1 MGNSP
6 AVKERGNKM
15 NLKYLSEQRVENQ
28 EQMQKILDKAKVEK
42 RALSQEEI
50 AKFNELK
57 KLIEEIDATIKAED
71 EARKMEMEETP
82 EEKAPKESD
91 DVNKQERAFVDFII
105 TGEEKRA
112 NSPGMSY
119 GSNGAIVP
127 TTIAKKI
134 IEKVKELSPIYE
146 KVEKFHTKG
155 TLEIPV
161 YNADSSVDSPTGDV
175 NVAYQGD
182 EFTALVA
189 GQGKFTSVELKGY
202 SHGALSVIS
211 RKLLNNTDIN
221 ITSFLTNKIAQA
233 FADFWEKE
241 LLVGT
246 GASNN
251 HMTGA
256 ISTTNLVATGNTTY
270 TAANAAKIDN
280 LISLQLAIPQQYQK
294 NAMWIMNKAVFT
306 ELRKLKDGNG
316 NYYMAYGKGL
326 TGGFDWEFLG
336 KPVYT
341 SENMPEATVANNIPV
356 LYGDFSG
363 MAMKISQ
370 DLEIQL
376 MREKYIDKNAIG
388 IVGWAECDSKIQNN
402 QMIAGLKMA
411 ASV

>member
-1 MGNSP
+1 
-6 AVKERGNKM
+6 M
-15 NLKYLSEQRVENQ
+15 NLKYLDEQRAENHNKMQ
-28 EQMQKILDKAKVEK
+28 EILESAKKEE
-42 RALSQEEI
+42 RALSEEEI
-50 AKFNELK
+50 SKFNELK
-57 KLIEEIDATIKAED
+57 KLIEEIDATIKAE
-71 EARKMEMEETP
+71 EESREMDI
-82 EEKAPKESD
+82 EEKKE
-91 DVNKQERAFVDFII
+91 NKNEEIKGNVEEADSVKSEERAFTDYIVS
-105 TGEEKRA
+105 GKQRA

-134 IEKVKELSPIYE
+134 IEKVKELSPIYD
-146 KVEKFHTKG
+146 KVEKFTTKG

-161 YNADSSVDSPTGDV
+161 YDTDSDATSPTGDV

-211 RKLLNNTDIN
+211 RKLLNNEDIN
-221 ITSFLTNKIAQA
+221 VTTFLTNKMAQA
-233 FADFWEKE
+233 FAEFWEKE

-246 GASNN
+246 GSTNN

-280 LISLQLAIPQQYQK
+280 LINLQLAVPQQYQK
-294 NAMWIMNKAVFT
+294 NAIWIMNKAVFT

-316 NYYMAYGKGL
+316 NYYLAYGKGI
-326 TGGFDWEFLG
+326 TEGFDWQLLG
-336 KPVYT
+336 KPVYI
-341 SENMPEATVANNIPV
+341 SENMPAATTANNIPV
-356 LYGDFSG
+356 LYGDFAG

-370 DLEIQL
+370 NLEIQL

>member
-1 MGNSP
+1 
-6 AVKERGNKM
+6 M
-15 NLKYLSEQRVENQ
+15 NLKYLDEQRAENHNKMQ
-28 EQMQKILDKAKVEK
+28 EILESAKKEE
-42 RALSQEEI
+42 RALNEEEI
-50 AKFNELK
+50 SKFNELK
-57 KLIEEIDATIKAED
+57 KLIEEIDATIQAE
-71 EARKMEMEETP
+71 EESREMDI
-82 EEKAPKESD
+82 EEKKENKNEEIKD
-91 DVNKQERAFVDFII
+91 DVEKIDNVKNEERAFAEYIVS
-105 TGEEKRA
+105 GKQRA

-134 IEKVKELSPIYE
+134 IEKVKELSPIYD
-146 KVEKFHTKG
+146 KVEKFTTKG

-161 YNADSSVDSPTGDV
+161 YDTDSDATSPTGDV

-189 GQGKFTSVELKGY
+189 GQGKSTSVELKGY

-211 RKLLNNTDIN
+211 RKLLNNEDVDVTN
-221 ITSFLTNKIAQA
+221 FLTNKMAQA
-233 FADFWEKE
+233 FAEFWEKE

-246 GASNN
+246 GSTNN

-280 LISLQLAIPQQYQK
+280 LINLQLAVPQQYQK
-294 NAMWIMNKAVFT
+294 NAMWIMNKAVFS
-306 ELRKLKDGNG
+306 ELRKAKDGNG
-316 NYYMAYGKGL
+316 NYYLAYGKGI
-326 TGGFDWEFLG
+326 TEGFDWQLLG
-336 KPVYT
+336 KPVYI
-341 SENMPEATVANNIPV
+341 SDNMPAATTANNIPV
-356 LYGDFSG
+356 LYGDFAG

-370 DLEIQL
+370 NLEIQL

>member
-1 MGNSP
+1 M
-6 AVKERGNKM
+6 E
-15 NLKYLSEQRVENQ
+15 LKYLTEQRSENQ
-28 EQMQKILDKAKVEK
+28 EQMQKILDTAKLEK
-42 RALSQEEI
+42 RALSEEEI
-50 AKFNELK
+50 SKFNELK
-57 KLIEEIDATIKAED
+57 KLIDEIDATIKAED
-71 EARKMEMEETP
+71 EARKMDMEENKKENT
-82 EEKAPKESD
+82 EEQSQKETESTE
-91 DVNKQERAFVDFII
+91 KEERAFVDFIV

-127 TTIAKKI
+127 VAIAKKI
-134 IEKVKELSPIYE
+134 IEKVEELSPIYE
-146 KVEKFHTKG
+146 KVEKFHTSG

-161 YNADSSVDSPTGDV
+161 YDVDSDATSPTGDV

-182 EFTALVA
+182 EFTSLVA

-211 RKLLNNTDIN
+211 RKLLNNTDID
-221 ITSFLTNKIAQA
+221 ITNFLTNKIAQA
-233 FADFWEKE
+233 FAEFWEKE

-246 GASNN
+246 GSTNN

-270 TAANAAKIDN
+270 TAANAAKIDK
-280 LISLQLAIPQQYQK
+280 LIDLQLAVPQQYQK
-294 NAMWIMNKAVFT
+294 NAIWIMNKAVFT
-306 ELRKLKDGNG
+306 EIRKAKDGNG
-316 NYYMAYGKGL
+316 NYYMDYGKGL
-326 TGGFDWEFLG
+326 TSGFDWEFLG
-336 KPVYT
+336 KPVYI
-341 SENMPEATVANNIPV
+341 SDNMPAATTANNIPV

-376 MREKYIDKNAIG
+376 MREKYIDKNAVG
-388 IVGWAECDSKIQNN
+388 IVGWAECDSKVQNN

>member
-1 MGNSP
+1 
-6 AVKERGNKM
+6 M

-82 EEKAPKESD
+82 EEKVPKESD

-112 NSPGMSY
+112 NSPGISY

-211 RKLLNNTDIN
+211 RKLLNNSDIN

-233 FADFWEKE
+233 FADFWERE

-336 KPVYT
+336 KPVYI
-341 SENMPEATVANNIPV
+341 SENMPEATAANNIPV

>member
-233 FADFWEKE
+233 FANFWERE

-316 NYYMAYGKGL
+316 SYYMAYGKGL

-336 KPVYT
+336 KPVYI
-341 SENMPEATVANNIPV
+341 SENMPEATAANNIPV

-411 ASV
+411 ASI

>member
-91 DVNKQERAFVDFII
+91 DVSKQERAFVDFII

-112 NSPGMSY
+112 TSPGISY

-161 YNADSSVDSPTGDV
+161 YSADSSVDSPTGDV

-233 FADFWEKE
+233 FANFWERE

-246 GASNN
+246 GAPNN

-316 NYYMAYGKGL
+316 SYYMAYGKGL

-336 KPVYT
+336 KPVYI

>member
-1 MGNSP
+1 M
-6 AVKERGNKM
+6 E
-15 NLKYLSEQRVENQ
+15 LKYLTEKRVENQ
-28 EQMQKILDKAKVEK
+28 EQMQKILNMAKSEK
-42 RALSQEEI
+42 RALSEEEI
-50 AKFNELK
+50 TKFNELK
-57 KLIEEIDATIKAED
+57 KLINEIDATIKAEED
-71 EARKMEMEETP
+71 SRKMDIEDKKEVSEEAKITDN
-82 EEKAPKESD
+82 KEVQSE
-91 DVNKQERAFVDFII
+91 ERAFTEYIVN
-105 TGEEKRA
+105 GKERA
-112 NSPGMSY
+112 DSPGMSY

-146 KVEKFHTKG
+146 KVEKFRTKG

-161 YNADSSVDSPTGDV
+161 YDADSSADSPTGSV

-182 EFTALVA
+182 EFTSLVA

-211 RKLLNNTDIN
+211 RKLLNNSDIN
-221 ITSFLTNKIAQA
+221 VTNFLTNKIAQA
-233 FADFWEKE
+233 FADFWERE

-246 GASNN
+246 GSANN

-280 LISLQLAIPQQYQK
+280 LISLQLAVPQQYQK
-294 NAMWIMNKAVFT
+294 NAIWIMNKAVFA
-306 ELRKLKDGNG
+306 EIRKLKDGNG

-326 TGGFDWEFLG
+326 TGGFDWELLG
-336 KPVYT
+336 KPVYI
-341 SENMPEATVANNIPV
+341 SENMPDATTVGNVPI

-376 MREKYIDKNAIG
+376 MREKYIDKNAVG

-411 ASV
+411 SSV

>member
-1 MGNSP
+1 
-6 AVKERGNKM
+6 M
-15 NLKYLSEQRVENQ
+15 NLKYLSEQRSENQ
-28 EQMQKILDKAKVEK
+28 EQMQKILDTAKLEK
-42 RALSQEEI
+42 RALNEKEI
-50 AKFNELK
+50 ARWSELK
-57 KLIEEIDATIKAED
+57 KLITEIDATIKAE
-71 EARKMEMEETP
+71 EESRKMEREENKKEKV
-82 EEKAPKESD
+82 EEKPPKEPAD
-91 DVNKQERAFVDFII
+91 TGKEERAFVDFIV
-105 TGEEKRA
+105 TGEERA

-127 TTIAKKI
+127 VTIAKKI
-134 IEKVKELSPIYE
+134 IEKVSEFSPIYE
-146 KVEKFHTKG
+146 KVEKFHTSG

-161 YNADSSVDSPTGDV
+161 YYVDSDATSPTGNV

-182 EFTALVA
+182 EFTSLVA

-211 RKLLNNTDIN
+211 RKLLNNTDID

-233 FADFWEKE
+233 FAQFWEKE

-246 GASNN
+246 GSTNN

-256 ISTTNLVATGNTTY
+256 VSTTNLVATGNTTY
-270 TAANAAKIDN
+270 TAANAAKIDK
-280 LISLQLAIPQQYQK
+280 LIDLQLAVPQQYQK
-294 NAMWIMNKAVFT
+294 NAIWIMNKAVFT
-306 ELRKLKDGNG
+306 ELRKVKDGNG

-336 KPVYT
+336 KPVYI
-341 SENMPEATVANNIPV
+341 SENMPAATTANNIPV

-376 MREKYIDKNAIG
+376 MREKYIDKNAVG

>member
-1 MGNSP
+1 
-6 AVKERGNKM
+6 M
-15 NLKYLSEQRVENQ
+15 NLKYLDEQRAENHNKMQ
-28 EQMQKILDKAKVEK
+28 EILESAKKEE
-42 RALSQEEI
+42 RALSEDEI
-50 AKFNELK
+50 SKFNELK
-57 KLIEEIDATIKAED
+57 KLIEEIDATIKAE
-71 EARKMEMEETP
+71 EESREMDI
-82 EEKAPKESD
+82 EEKKE
-91 DVNKQERAFVDFII
+91 NKNEEIKGNVEEADSVKSEERAFTDYIVS
-105 TGEEKRA
+105 GKQRA

-134 IEKVKELSPIYE
+134 IEKVKELSLIYD
-146 KVEKFHTKG
+146 KVEKFTTKG

-161 YNADSSVDSPTGDV
+161 YDTDSDATSPTGDV

-211 RKLLNNTDIN
+211 RKLLNNEDIN
-221 ITSFLTNKIAQA
+221 VTTFLTNKMAQA
-233 FADFWEKE
+233 FAEFWEKE

-246 GASNN
+246 GSTNN

-256 ISTTNLVATGNTTY
+256 TSTTNLVATGNTTY

-280 LISLQLAIPQQYQK
+280 LINLQLAVPQQYQK

-316 NYYMAYGKGL
+316 NYYLAYGKGI
-326 TGGFDWEFLG
+326 TEGFDWQLLG
-336 KPVYT
+336 KPVYI
-341 SENMPEATVANNIPV
+341 SDNMPAATSANNIPV
-356 LYGDFSG
+356 LYGDFAG

-370 DLEIQL
+370 NLEIQL

>member
-1 MGNSP
+1 M
-6 AVKERGNKM
+6 E
-15 NLKYLSEQRVENQ
+15 LKYLDEQRAENQ
-28 EQMQKILDKAKVEK
+28 NKMQAILDEAKSEK
-42 RALSQEEI
+42 RALSEEEI
-50 AKFNELK
+50 AEFNKLK
-57 KLIEEIDATIKAED
+57 KLIGEIDATINAEEETREMDIKGKNGETVKAAKAAED
-71 EARKMEMEETP
+71 KETQ
-82 EEKAPKESD
+82 KE
-91 DVNKQERAFVDFII
+91 ERAFVDYIVS
-105 TGEEKRA
+105 GEERA
-112 NSPGMSY
+112 TSPGMSY

-211 RKLLNNTDIN
+211 RKLLNNSDIN

-233 FADFWEKE
+233 FADFWERE

-316 NYYMAYGKGL
+316 SYYMAYGKGL
-326 TGGFDWEFLG
+326 TGGFDWEFLS
-336 KPVYT
+336 KPVYI
-341 SENMPEATVANNIPV
+341 SENMPDATKANNIPV
-356 LYGDFSG
+356 LYGGFSG

-376 MREKYIDKNAIG
+376 MLEKYIDKNAIG

>member
-1 MGNSP
+1 M
-6 AVKERGNKM
+6 E
-15 NLKYLSEQRVENQ
+15 LKYLTEQRSENQ
-28 EQMQKILDKAKVEK
+28 EKMQKILDTAKLEK
-42 RALSQEEI
+42 RALSEEEI

-57 KLIEEIDATIKAED
+57 KLIDEIDATIKAED
-71 EARKMEMEETP
+71 EAREMDMEENKKGTS
-82 EEKAPKESD
+82 EETAQKETESTE
-91 DVNKQERAFVDFII
+91 KEERAFVDFIV

-146 KVEKFHTKG
+146 KVEKFHTSG

-161 YNADSSVDSPTGDV
+161 YDVDSDATSPTGDV

-182 EFTALVA
+182 EFTSLVA

-211 RKLLNNTDIN
+211 RKLLNNTDID
-221 ITSFLTNKIAQA
+221 ITNFLTNKIAQA
-233 FADFWEKE
+233 FAEFWEKE

-246 GASNN
+246 GATNN

-256 ISTTNLVATGNTTY
+256 ISTTNLIATGNTTY
-270 TAANAAKIDN
+270 TAANAAKIDK
-280 LISLQLAIPQQYQK
+280 LIDLQLAVPQQYQK
-294 NAMWIMNKAVFT
+294 NAIWIMNKAVFT
-306 ELRKLKDGNG
+306 EIRKLKDGNG

-336 KPVYT
+336 KPVYI
-341 SENMPEATVANNIPV
+341 SDNMPAATTANNIPV

-376 MREKYIDKNAIG
+376 MREKYIDKNAVG
-388 IVGWAECDSKIQNN
+388 IVGWAECDSKVQNN

>member
-1 MGNSP
+1 
-6 AVKERGNKM
+6 M
-15 NLKYLSEQRVENQ
+15 NLKYLSEQRSENQ
-28 EQMQKILDKAKVEK
+28 EKMQKILDTAKLEK
-42 RALSQEEI
+42 RALSEEEI
-50 AKFNELK
+50 AKWSELK
-57 KLIEEIDATIKAED
+57 KLIDEIDATIKAED
-71 EARKMEMEETP
+71 EARKMDMEENKKENT
-82 EEKAPKESD
+82 EEQSQKETESTE
-91 DVNKQERAFVDFII
+91 KEERAFVDFIV

-127 TTIAKKI
+127 VAIAKKI
-134 IEKVKELSPIYE
+134 IEKVEELSPIYE
-146 KVEKFHTKG
+146 KVEKFHTSG

-161 YNADSSVDSPTGDV
+161 YDVDSDATSPTGDV

-182 EFTALVA
+182 EFTSLVA

-211 RKLLNNTDIN
+211 RKLLNNTDID
-221 ITSFLTNKIAQA
+221 ITNFLTNKIAQA
-233 FADFWEKE
+233 FAEFWEKE

-246 GASNN
+246 GSTNN

-256 ISTTNLVATGNTTY
+256 ISTTNLIATGNTTY
-270 TAANAAKIDN
+270 TAANAAKIDK
-280 LISLQLAIPQQYQK
+280 LIDLQLAVPQQYQK
-294 NAMWIMNKAVFT
+294 NAIWIMNKAVFT
-306 ELRKLKDGNG
+306 ELRKVKDGNG

-336 KPVYT
+336 KPVYI
-341 SENMPEATVANNIPV
+341 SENMPAATTANNIPV

-376 MREKYIDKNAIG
+376 MREKYIDKNAVG

>member
-1 MGNSP
+1 
-6 AVKERGNKM
+6 M
-15 NLKYLSEQRVENQ
+15 NLKYLSEQRSENQ
-28 EQMQKILDKAKVEK
+28 EKMQKILDTAKLQK
-42 RALSQEEI
+42 RALSEEEI

-57 KLIEEIDATIKAED
+57 KLIDEIDATIKAED
-71 EARKMEMEETP
+71 ESRKMKMEENKKEVG
-82 EEKAPKESD
+82 EEKSQKETESTE
-91 DVNKQERAFVDFII
+91 KEERAFVDFIV

-146 KVEKFHTKG
+146 KVEKFNTKG

-161 YNADSSVDSPTGDV
+161 YDVDSDATSPTGNV

-182 EFTALVA
+182 EFTSLVA
-189 GQGKFTSVELKGY
+189 GQGKFKSVELKGY

-211 RKLLNNTDIN
+211 RKLLNNTDID
-221 ITSFLTNKIAQA
+221 ITNFLTNKIAQA
-233 FADFWEKE
+233 FAEFWEKE

-246 GASNN
+246 GSANN

-256 ISTTNLVATGNTTY
+256 VSTTNLVVTGNTTY
-270 TAANAAKIDN
+270 TSANAAKIDK
-280 LISLQLAIPQQYQK
+280 LIDLQLAVPQQYQK
-294 NAMWIMNKAVFT
+294 NAIWIMNKAVFT
-306 ELRKLKDGNG
+306 EIRKLKDGNG

-336 KPVYT
+336 KPVYI
-341 SENMPEATVANNIPV
+341 SENMPTATTANNIPV

-376 MREKYIDKNAIG
+376 MREKYIDKNAVG

-411 ASV
+411 ASI

>member
-1 MGNSP
+1 
-6 AVKERGNKM
+6 M

-71 EARKMEMEETP
+71 EARKMGMEETP

-306 ELRKLKDGNG
+306 ELGKLKDGNG

-336 KPVYT
+336 KPVYI
-341 SENMPEATVANNIPV
+341 SENMPEATAANNIPV

>member
-1 MGNSP
+1 M
-6 AVKERGNKM
+6 E
-15 NLKYLSEQRVENQ
+15 LKYLDEQRAENQ
-28 EQMQKILDKAKVEK
+28 NKMQAILDEAKGEK
-42 RALSQEEI
+42 RALSEEEI
-50 AKFNELK
+50 AEFNKLK
-57 KLIEEIDATIKAED
+57 KLIGEIDATINAEEETREMNIKEKNGETVKATKEAED
-71 EARKMEMEETP
+71 KETQ
-82 EEKAPKESD
+82 KE
-91 DVNKQERAFVDFII
+91 ERAFVDYIVS
-105 TGEEKRA
+105 GEERA
-112 NSPGMSY
+112 TSPGMSY

-211 RKLLNNTDIN
+211 RKLLNNSDIN

-316 NYYMAYGKGL
+316 SYYMAYGKGL

-336 KPVYT
+336 KPVYI
-341 SENMPEATVANNIPV
+341 SENMPEATAANNIPV

-376 MREKYIDKNAIG
+376 MREKYIDKNAVG

-411 ASV
+411 SSV

>member
-1 MGNSP
+1 M
-6 AVKERGNKM
+6 E
-15 NLKYLSEQRVENQ
+15 LKYLTEQRSENQ
-28 EQMQKILDKAKVEK
+28 EKMQKILDTAKLEK
-42 RALSQEEI
+42 RALSEEES

-57 KLIEEIDATIKAED
+57 KLIDEIDATIKAED
-71 EARKMEMEETP
+71 EARKMDMEENKKENI
-82 EEKAPKESD
+82 EEQSQKETESTE
-91 DVNKQERAFVDFII
+91 KEERAFVDFIV

-112 NSPGMSY
+112 NSPGVSY
-119 GSNGAIVP
+119 GNNGAIVP

-146 KVEKFHTKG
+146 KVEKFHTSG

-161 YNADSSVDSPTGDV
+161 YDVDSDATSPTGDV

-182 EFTALVA
+182 EFTSLVA

-202 SHGALSVIS
+202 SHGALSIIS
-211 RKLLNNTDIN
+211 RKLLNNTDID
-221 ITSFLTNKIAQA
+221 ITNFLTNKIAQA
-233 FADFWEKE
+233 FAEFWEKE

-246 GASNN
+246 GSTHN

-256 ISTTNLVATGNTTY
+256 ISTTNLIATGNTTY
-270 TAANAAKIDN
+270 TAANAAKIDK
-280 LISLQLAIPQQYQK
+280 LIDLQLAVPQQYQK
-294 NAMWIMNKAVFT
+294 NAIWIMNKAVFT
-306 ELRKLKDGNG
+306 ELRKAKDGNG

-336 KPVYT
+336 KPVYI
-341 SENMPEATVANNIPV
+341 SDNMPAATTVNNIPV

-388 IVGWAECDSKIQNN
+388 IVGWAECDSKVQNN

>member
-1 MGNSP
+1 M
-6 AVKERGNKM
+6 K
-15 NLKYLSEQRVENQ
+15 LKYLTEQRSENQ
-28 EQMQKILDKAKVEK
+28 EQMQKILDTAKLEK
-42 RALSQEEI
+42 RALSEKEI
-50 AKFNELK
+50 SKFNELK
-57 KLIEEIDATIKAED
+57 KLIDEIDATIKAED
-71 EARKMEMEETP
+71 EARKMDMEENKKENT
-82 EEKAPKESD
+82 EEQSQKETESTE
-91 DVNKQERAFVDFII
+91 KEERAFVDFIV

-127 TTIAKKI
+127 VAIAKKI
-134 IEKVKELSPIYE
+134 IEKVEELSPIYE
-146 KVEKFHTKG
+146 KVEKFHTSG

-161 YNADSSVDSPTGDV
+161 YDVDSDATSPTGDV

-182 EFTALVA
+182 EFTSLVA

-211 RKLLNNTDIN
+211 RKLLNNTDID
-221 ITSFLTNKIAQA
+221 ITNFLTNKIAQA
-233 FADFWEKE
+233 FAEFWEKE

-246 GASNN
+246 GSTNN

-270 TAANAAKIDN
+270 TAANAAKIDK
-280 LISLQLAIPQQYQK
+280 LIDLQLAVPQQYQK
-294 NAMWIMNKAVFT
+294 NAIWIMNKAVFT
-306 ELRKLKDGNG
+306 EIRKAKDGNG

-326 TGGFDWEFLG
+326 TSGFDWEFLG
-336 KPVYT
+336 KPVYI
-341 SENMPEATVANNIPV
+341 SDNMPAATTANNIPV

-376 MREKYIDKNAIG
+376 MREKYIDKNAVG
-388 IVGWAECDSKIQNN
+388 IVGWAECDSKVQNN

>member
-1 MGNSP
+1 M
-6 AVKERGNKM
+6 E
-15 NLKYLSEQRVENQ
+15 LKYLTEQRSENQ
-28 EQMQKILDKAKVEK
+28 EKMQKILDTAKLEK
-42 RALSQEEI
+42 RALSEEEI

-57 KLIEEIDATIKAED
+57 KLIDEIDATIKAED
-71 EARKMEMEETP
+71 EARKMDMKENKKETSEEQSQKET
-82 EEKAPKESD
+82 ESTEKE
-91 DVNKQERAFVDFII
+91 ERAFVDFIV

-146 KVEKFHTKG
+146 KVEKFHTSG

-161 YNADSSVDSPTGDV
+161 YDVDSDATSPTGDV

-182 EFTALVA
+182 EFTSLVA

-211 RKLLNNTDIN
+211 RKLLNNTDID
-221 ITSFLTNKIAQA
+221 ITNFLTNKIAQA
-233 FADFWEKE
+233 FAEFWEKE

-246 GASNN
+246 GSTNN

-256 ISTTNLVATGNTTY
+256 VSTTNLVATGNTIY
-270 TAANAAKIDN
+270 TAANAAKIDK
-280 LISLQLAIPQQYQK
+280 LIDLQLAVPQQYQK
-294 NAMWIMNKAVFT
+294 NAIWIMNKAVFT
-306 ELRKLKDGNG
+306 ELRKVKDGNG

-336 KPVYT
+336 KPVYI
-341 SENMPEATVANNIPV
+341 SENMPAATTANNIPV

-376 MREKYIDKNAIG
+376 MREKYIDKNAVG

>member
-1 MGNSP
+1 M
-6 AVKERGNKM
+6 E
-15 NLKYLSEQRVENQ
+15 LKYLTEQRSENQ
-28 EQMQKILDKAKVEK
+28 EKMQKILDTAKLEK
-42 RALSQEEI
+42 RALSEEEI

-57 KLIEEIDATIKAED
+57 KLIDEIDATIKAED
-71 EARKMEMEETP
+71 ESRKMEMEENKKEAG
-82 EEKAPKESD
+82 EEKSQKETESTE
-91 DVNKQERAFVDFII
+91 KEERAFVDFIV

-146 KVEKFHTKG
+146 KVEKFNTKG

-161 YNADSSVDSPTGDV
+161 YDIDSDATSPTENV

-182 EFTALVA
+182 EFTSLVA
-189 GQGKFTSVELKGY
+189 GQGKFKSVELKGY

-211 RKLLNNTDIN
+211 RKLLNNTDID
-221 ITSFLTNKIAQA
+221 ITNFLTNKIAQA
-233 FADFWEKE
+233 FAEFWEKE

-246 GASNN
+246 GSTNN

-256 ISTTNLVATGNTTY
+256 ISTTNLVVTGNTTY
-270 TAANAAKIDN
+270 TSANAAKIDK
-280 LISLQLAIPQQYQK
+280 LIDLQLAVPQQYQK
-294 NAMWIMNKAVFT
+294 NAIWIMNKAVFT
-306 ELRKLKDGNG
+306 ELRKVKDGNG

-336 KPVYT
+336 KPVYI
-341 SENMPEATVANNIPV
+341 SENMPAATSANNIPV

-376 MREKYIDKNAIG
+376 MREKYIDKNAVG

>member
-1 MGNSP
+1 M
-6 AVKERGNKM
+6 E
-15 NLKYLSEQRVENQ
+15 LKYLTEKRVENQ
-28 EQMQKILDKAKVEK
+28 EQMQKILNMAKSEK
-42 RALSQEEI
+42 RALSEEEI
-50 AKFNELK
+50 TKFNELK
-57 KLIEEIDATIKAED
+57 KLINEIDATIKAEED
-71 EARKMEMEETP
+71 SRKIDIEDKKEVSEET
-82 EEKAPKESD
+82 KTSGNKEVQSE
-91 DVNKQERAFVDFII
+91 ERAFTEYIVN
-105 TGEEKRA
+105 GKERA
-112 NSPGMSY
+112 DSPGMSY

-161 YNADSSVDSPTGDV
+161 YDADLSADSGTGNV
-175 NVAYQGD
+175 NVAYQGN
-182 EFTALVA
+182 EFTSLVA

-202 SHGALSVIS
+202 VHGALSVIS

-221 ITSFLTNKIAQA
+221 VTSFLTNKIAQA

-246 GASNN
+246 GAANN

-256 ISTTNLVATGNTTY
+256 ISTTNLIATGNTTY
-270 TAANAAKIDN
+270 TVANAAKIDN
-280 LISLQLAIPQQYQK
+280 LISLQLAVPQQYQK
-294 NAMWIMNKAVFT
+294 NAMWIMNKAVFS
-306 ELRKLKDGNG
+306 EIRKLKDGNG
-316 NYYMAYGKGL
+316 NYYMTYGKGL

-336 KPVYT
+336 KPVYI
-341 SENMPEATVANNIPV
+341 SENMPEATTANNIPV

-363 MAMKISQ
+363 MTMKISQ

-411 ASV
+411 ASA

>member
-1 MGNSP
+1 M
-6 AVKERGNKM
+6 E
-15 NLKYLSEQRVENQ
+15 LKYLTEQRSENQ
-28 EQMQKILDKAKVEK
+28 EKMQKILDTAKLEK
-42 RALSQEEI
+42 RALSEEEI

-57 KLIEEIDATIKAED
+57 KLIDEIDATIKAED
-71 EARKMEMEETP
+71 EARKMDMEENKKENT
-82 EEKAPKESD
+82 EEQSQKETESTE
-91 DVNKQERAFVDFII
+91 KEERAFVDFIV

-134 IEKVKELSPIYE
+134 IEKVEELSPIYE
-146 KVEKFHTKG
+146 KVEKFHTSG

-161 YNADSSVDSPTGDV
+161 YDVDSDATSPTGDV

-182 EFTALVA
+182 EFTSLVA

-211 RKLLNNTDIN
+211 RKLLNNTDID
-221 ITSFLTNKIAQA
+221 ITNFLTNKIAQA
-233 FADFWEKE
+233 FAEFWEKE

-246 GASNN
+246 GSTNN

-270 TAANAAKIDN
+270 TAANAAKIDK
-280 LISLQLAIPQQYQK
+280 LIDLQLAVPQQYQK
-294 NAMWIMNKAVFT
+294 NAIWIMNKAVFT
-306 ELRKLKDGNG
+306 ELRKVKDGNG

-336 KPVYT
+336 KPVYI
-341 SENMPEATVANNIPV
+341 SENMPAATTANNIPV

-376 MREKYIDKNAIG
+376 MREKYIDKNAVG
-388 IVGWAECDSKIQNN
+388 IVGWAECDSKVQNN

>member
-1 MGNSP
+1 M
-6 AVKERGNKM
+6 E
-15 NLKYLSEQRVENQ
+15 LKYLDEQRAENQ
-28 EQMQKILDKAKVEK
+28 NKMQAILDEAKSEK
-42 RALSQEEI
+42 RALSEEEI
-50 AKFNELK
+50 AEFNKLK
-57 KLIEEIDATIKAED
+57 KLIGEIDATINAEEETREMDIKEKNGETVKAAKAAED
-71 EARKMEMEETP
+71 KETQ
-82 EEKAPKESD
+82 KE
-91 DVNKQERAFVDFII
+91 ERAFIDYIVS
-105 TGEEKRA
+105 GEERA

-211 RKLLNNTDIN
+211 RKLLNNSDIN

-233 FADFWEKE
+233 FADFWEQE

-256 ISTTNLVATGNTTY
+256 ISTINLVATGNTTY

-316 NYYMAYGKGL
+316 SYYMAYGKGL
-326 TGGFDWEFLG
+326 TGGFDWELLG
-336 KPVYT
+336 KPVYI
-341 SENMPEATVANNIPV
+341 SENMPEATAANNIPI

>member
-1 MGNSP
+1 M
-6 AVKERGNKM
+6 E
-15 NLKYLSEQRVENQ
+15 LKYLDEQRAENQ
-28 EQMQKILDKAKVEK
+28 NKMQAILDEAKSEK
-42 RALSQEEI
+42 RALSEEEI
-50 AKFNELK
+50 AEFNKLK
-57 KLIEEIDATIKAED
+57 KLIGEIDATINAEEETREMDIKEKNGETVKAAKAAED
-71 EARKMEMEETP
+71 KETQ
-82 EEKAPKESD
+82 KE
-91 DVNKQERAFVDFII
+91 ERAFIDYIVS
-105 TGEEKRA
+105 GEERA

-211 RKLLNNTDIN
+211 RKLLNNSDIN

-336 KPVYT
+336 KPVYV
-341 SENMPEATVANNIPV
+341 SENMPEATAANNIPV

>member
-1 MGNSP
+1 
-6 AVKERGNKM
+6 M
-15 NLKYLSEQRVENQ
+15 NLKYLDEQRAENHNKMQ
-28 EQMQKILDKAKVEK
+28 EILESAKKEE
-42 RALSQEEI
+42 RALSEDEI
-50 AKFNELK
+50 SKFNELK
-57 KLIEEIDATIKAED
+57 KLIEEIDATIKAE
-71 EARKMEMEETP
+71 EESREMDI
-82 EEKAPKESD
+82 EEKNKEKENENVED
-91 DVNKQERAFVDFII
+91 QETKEPATEDEKKEERAFTEYIVS
-105 TGEEKRA
+105 GKQRA
-112 NSPGMSY
+112 DSPGMSY

-127 TTIAKKI
+127 KTIAKKI

-146 KVEKFHTKG
+146 KVEKFTTKG

-161 YNADSSVDSPTGDV
+161 YDTDSDATSPTGDV
-175 NVAYQGD
+175 NVAYQGN

-211 RKLLNNTDIN
+211 RKLLNNEDVDVTN
-221 ITSFLTNKIAQA
+221 FLTNKMAQA
-233 FADFWEKE
+233 FAEFWEKE

-246 GASNN
+246 GSTNN

-280 LISLQLAIPQQYQK
+280 LINLQLAVPQQYQK

-316 NYYMAYGKGL
+316 NYYLAYGKGI
-326 TGGFDWEFLG
+326 TEGFDWQLLG
-336 KPVYT
+336 KPVYI
-341 SENMPEATVANNIPV
+341 SENMPAATSANNIPV
-356 LYGDFSG
+356 LYGDFAG

-388 IVGWAECDSKIQNN
+388 IVGWAECDSKVQNN

>member
-1 MGNSP
+1 M
-6 AVKERGNKM
+6 K
-15 NLKYLSEQRVENQ
+15 LKYLTEKRVENQ
-28 EQMQKILDKAKVEK
+28 EQMQKILNMAKSEK
-42 RALSQEEI
+42 RALSEEEI
-50 AKFNELK
+50 TKFNELK
-57 KLIEEIDATIKAED
+57 KLINEIDATIKAEED
-71 EARKMEMEETP
+71 SRKIDIEDKKEVS
-82 EEKAPKESD
+82 EKTKTSGNKEVQSE
-91 DVNKQERAFVDFII
+91 ERAFTEYIVN
-105 TGEEKRA
+105 GKERA
-112 NSPGMSY
+112 DSPRMSY

-161 YNADSSVDSPTGDV
+161 YDADLSADSGTGNV

-182 EFTALVA
+182 EFTSLVA

-202 SHGALSVIS
+202 VHGALSVIS

-221 ITSFLTNKIAQA
+221 VTSFLTNKIAQA
-233 FADFWEKE
+233 FADFWERE
-241 LLVGT
+241 LLIGT
-246 GASNN
+246 GSANN

-280 LISLQLAIPQQYQK
+280 LISLQLAVPQQYQK

-326 TGGFDWEFLG
+326 TGGFDWELLG
-336 KPVYT
+336 KPVYI
-341 SENMPEATVANNIPV
+341 SENMPDASTAGNVPI